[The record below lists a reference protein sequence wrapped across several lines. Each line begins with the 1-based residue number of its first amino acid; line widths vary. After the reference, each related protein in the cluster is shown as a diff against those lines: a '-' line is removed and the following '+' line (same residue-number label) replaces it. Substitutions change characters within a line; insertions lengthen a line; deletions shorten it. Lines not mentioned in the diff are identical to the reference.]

1 MKYVP
6 VHIGTYMRC
15 KRVERVN
22 LSEKVEN
29 GENGERGEK
38 CKRVERG
45 EKSERWRRERCD
57 MSSVLNFFNNSV
69 SSCTIF
75 FPCGAKSCHRFFNS
89 LTHHTIYLRHLSRYE
104 REVTMP
110 SSDYQEDK
118 F

>member
-45 EKSERWRRERCD
+45 EKSERWRRERGPTCLFVPTHQ
-57 MSSVLNFFNNSV
+57 MSHVVGATRNS
-69 SSCTIF
+69 
-75 FPCGAKSCHRFFNS
+75 AR
-89 LTHHTIYLRHLSRYE
+89 L
-104 REVTMP
+104 
-110 SSDYQEDK
+110 
-118 F
+118 